1 MHKNQDA
8 KPSPGDILI
17 VDDET
22 ANLKMLK
29 ELLNLEGYQVRPT
42 DHPQLAI
49 DSALAQP
56 PALILLD
63 VKMPEMD
70 GYEVCK
76 RLKQDDRTCYIP
88 IIFIS
93 ALQDMQDKVKGF
105 EAGGVDFISKPFQ
118 AEEVLARVRTHMELR
133 NMQLNLER
141 MVAKRTAEVIAGEQ
155 RFRATFEQAAVG
167 IAHVSPE
174 GRFLRINRKFC
185 DIVGYSEEEM
195 LPLTFQD
202 ITHPDDLFADL
213 EYVRQVLNGK
223 IETYSLDKRYY
234 RKDGST
240 VWVNLTVSL
249 VFDRGGSPNYF
260 VSVIKDISE
269 RKKAEEALRQSRDF
283 LEHLTSAVPD
293 AIFSIKMPERTIN
306 WANDSFNVTGYEPE
320 EYIGQS
326 TKKFYANPEDY
337 DAVGRLQR
345 EAIRKGDDMIRTEV
359 MALRKDGRVIP
370 AELTATYYWEE
381 GKLSLITALVRDIS
395 ERKQTEE
402 KLSKSEEKY
411 RSLVDNS
418 IVGVFATTTDGRLT
432 FVNDAMAQMF
442 DFDSP
447 EQMIAKGSLE
457 RWKDPKDRER
467 MLAELQKHGRV
478 SNFETEA
485 VTHTG
490 RHIQALFS
498 AKQLGDRI
506 SGMVMDISDRKQ
518 AEIELKE
525 AYTEIE
531 QLQIQLQAES
541 AFLQEEIKLEHNF
554 ENIIGQSEELKYVL
568 HRVEMVAPQDST
580 VILLGETGTGK
591 ELIARAIHQLSSRN
605 KRPLMKVNCAALPGE
620 LIESELFGR
629 EKGAFTGAT
638 TTQIGRFE
646 LADKSTL
653 FLDEIGELP
662 FELQAKLLRVLES
675 GEFERLGSPRML
687 HSDARIITA
696 TNRDLEA
703 EVRKGR
709 FREDLWYRLKIFPI
723 TVPPL
728 RDRTEDIPLLVNHF
742 VQLFSRKMGKK
753 AASLKITKSSMRA
766 LQSYP
771 WPGNV
776 RELMHVVESA
786 LITSEKNKLHFDL
799 PKTADAATR
808 KLKTFEEMEREYV
821 LEVLKAKNWKI
832 EGRDSASSILGLPP
846 STLRARI
853 RKLGLKRP

>member
-1 MHKNQDA
+1 MPKSHHSKTDLD
-8 KPSPGDILI
+8 DILI
-17 VDDET
+17 VDDEIP
-22 ANLKMLK
+22 NLK
-29 ELLNLEGYQVRPT
+29 LLTEYLGQAGYQVRPT
-42 DHPQLAI
+42 EKPQQAI
-49 DSALAQP
+49 DSALAKP

-63 VKMPEMD
+63 VRMPEMD
-70 GYEVCK
+70 GFEVC
-76 RLKQDDRTCYIP
+76 RHLKQHERTRDIP

-93 ALQDMQDKVKGF
+93 ALQDVQDKVLGF
-105 EAGGVDFISKPFQ
+105 EAGGVDYITKPFQ
-118 AEEVLARVRTHMELR
+118 ESEVLARVRMHVDLR
-133 NMQLNLER
+133 NMQLKLEG
-141 MVAKRTAEVIAGEQ
+141 MVAERTAEVIKGEQ

-195 LPLTFQD
+195 LALAFQD
-202 ITHPDDLFADL
+202 ITHPDDLDVDL
-213 EYVRQVLNGK
+213 EYIRQVLARE
-223 IETYSLDKRYY
+223 IETYSMDKRYY
-234 RKDGST
+234 RKDGSI
-240 VWVNLTVSL
+240 VWINLTVSL
-249 VFDRGGSPNYF
+249 VFDGWGRPNYF
-260 VSVIKDISE
+260 VSVVKDISE
-269 RKKAEEALRQSRDF
+269 RKQAEDALRQSRDF
-283 LEHLTSAVPD
+283 LEHLISAVPD
-293 AIFSIKMPERTIN
+293 ATFSVKLPERTIN
-306 WANDSFNVTGYEPE
+306 WANDSFDVLGYEPE
-320 EYIGQS
+320 EYIGQ
-326 TKKFYANPEDY
+326 TTEKYYANSEYY
-337 DAVGRLQR
+337 DAVGRLQQD
-345 EAIRKGDDMIRTEV
+345 AIRKGDDMITTEV
-359 MALRKDGRVIP
+359 RVLRKDGRVIP
-370 AELTATYYWEE
+370 AELTATYYREG
-381 GKLSLITALVRDIS
+381 GKLSQITAFVRDIS
-395 ERKQTEE
+395 ERKLAEE
-402 KLSKSEEKY
+402 KLVKSEAKY

-418 IVGVFATTTDGRLT
+418 MVGVFESTTDGRFT
-432 FVNDAMAQMF
+432 FANEAMVQMF

-447 EQMIAKGSLE
+447 EQMIAHGSIELWNDIE
-457 RWKDPKDRER
+457 DRER

-478 SNFETEA
+478 SSFEAEA
-485 VTHTG
+485 VTRTG
-490 RHIQALFS
+490 RHIHVLFS
-498 AKQLGDRI
+498 AKQIDDRI
-506 SGMVMDISDRKQ
+506 SGMLMDISDRKQ
-518 AEIELKE
+518 AEIELKQ

-541 AFLQEEIKLEHNF
+541 EYLQEEIKLEHNF
-554 ENIIGQSEELKYVL
+554 ENIVGQSEALKYVL
-568 HRVEMVAPQDST
+568 HRVEMVASKDST

-591 ELIARAIHQLSSRN
+591 ELIARAIHRLSSRN
-605 KRPLMKVNCAALPGE
+605 KRPLMKVNCATLPGE

-662 FELQAKLLRVLES
+662 LELQAKLLRVLES

-703 EVRKGR
+703 EVRQKR

-723 TVPPL
+723 TIPPL
-728 RDRTEDIPLLVNHF
+728 RDRTEDIPLLVDHF

-753 AASLKITKSSMRA
+753 AASLKITKSSMQA

-786 LITSEKNKLHFDL
+786 LIALKGDKLHFDL
-799 PKTADAATR
+799 PRTADVATG
-808 KLKTFEEMEREYV
+808 KLKSFEEMEREYI

-846 STLRARI
+846 STLRSRI
-853 RKLGLKRP
+853 NKLGLKRP